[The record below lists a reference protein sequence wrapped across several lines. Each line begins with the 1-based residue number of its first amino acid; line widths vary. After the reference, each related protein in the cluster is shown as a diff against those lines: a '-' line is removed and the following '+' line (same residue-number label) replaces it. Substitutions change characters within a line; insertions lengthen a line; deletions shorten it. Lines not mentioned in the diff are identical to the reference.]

1 MVQYS
6 HYIPILFF
14 PGFFMCFPLSWRQS
28 PYVASQVETI
38 SLRSTVEIGQ
48 LGATAIIGDIA
59 LAAWQRGGIS
69 QPSTVLMV
77 DQFLDI

>member
-1 MVQYS
+1 
-6 HYIPILFF
+6 
-14 PGFFMCFPLSWRQS
+14 
-28 PYVASQVETI
+28 VASQVETI

-59 LAAWQRGGIS
+59 LAAWQRGIS

>member
-1 MVQYS
+1 
-6 HYIPILFF
+6 
-14 PGFFMCFPLSWRQS
+14 MCFPLSWRHS

-59 LAAWQRGGIS
+59 LAAWQRGIS